1 MASEVPTA
9 NPTPVSVKS
18 LPSLIF
24 LTATHTYH
32 PAHCHCQQVNQI
44 MIIQDG
50 GQQFNQIE

>member
-9 NPTPVSVKS
+9 IPTPVSVKS

-24 LTATHTYH
+24 LTTTHTYH